1 MASFNPKVFLS
12 TPGKGREMV
21 SYLKGHVIFAQGDVS
36 DAVFVIQTGRV
47 RLCAKTRTGKETT
60 LDILGASD
68 LVGKDSIAGQ
78 SARNTS
84 ALALTNCQLL
94 RIQNKVMMLALGEEA
109 GLAKLVCTYVI
120 TRNLRYQRDLVDQR
134 CNGSEKRLARAL
146 LGLARLDALEPRETA
161 IPKISQAMLAE
172 MVGTTRSRVSFFMNG
187 FKDAGLI
194 DYGLRDNELRIR
206 PSLLAFYTD

>member
-1 MASFNPKVFLS
+1 MQSFNPKLFLS
-12 TPGKGREMV
+12 TPGTGREMV
-21 SYLKGHVIFAQGDVS
+21 SSRKGQVIFAQGDAS

-47 RLCAKTRTGKETT
+47 RLSAKAQRGQETT

-68 LVGKDSIAGQ
+68 IVGKDSIAGE
-78 SARNTS
+78 SARSTAAS
-84 ALALTNCQLL
+84 ALTDCQLL
-94 RIQNKVMMLALGEEA
+94 RIENNVMMLALSEEA

-134 CNGSEKRLARAL
+134 CNRSEKRLARAL

-161 IPKISQAMLAE
+161 IPKINQTMLVE
-172 MVGTTRSRVSFFMNG
+172 MVGTTRSRVSFFMNE

-194 DYGLRDNELRIR
+194 DYSLKSDEVRVR
-206 PSLLAFYTD
+206 PSLLNFYTD

>member
-1 MASFNPKVFLS
+1 MQSFNPKRFLS

-21 SYLKGHVIFAQGDVS
+21 SFRKGQVIFAQGDAS

-47 RLCAKTRTGKETT
+47 RLSAKARRGQETT

-68 LVGKDSIAGQ
+68 FVGKDSIAGE
-78 SARNTS
+78 SARTT
-84 ALALTNCQLL
+84 AATALTDCQLL
-94 RIQNKVMMLALGEEA
+94 RIENNVMMLALSEEA

-134 CNGSEKRLARAL
+134 CNRSEKRLARAL

-161 IPKISQAMLAE
+161 IPKINQTMLAE
-172 MVGTTRSRVSFFMNG
+172 MVETTRSRVSFFMNG

-194 DYGLRDNELRIR
+194 DYSLKGDELRVR
-206 PSLLAFYTD
+206 PALLNFYAD